1 MCYNELLH
9 YKPIME
15 ECIITPCREKRLGVR
30 VYFLTISA
38 MTPSRSI
45 NNFTF
50 DFTCIPCIV
59 FVYVMRK
66 LSSFYSSSGAH
77 YKFFVFDM
85 V

>member
-45 NNFTF
+45 IILLLILRVLTVYCFRICYEKIILF
-50 DFTCIPCIV
+50 LFVLGSALQV
-59 FVYVMRK
+59 FC
-66 LSSFYSSSGAH
+66 F
-77 YKFFVFDM
+77 
-85 V
+85 